1 LLEERTIPGLHA
13 ALLLVVQSLGLPSS
27 ARIAD
32 LACGTGAWLSRL
44 HNAGFQAL
52 WGIDQGEEFQA
63 EDAAQF
69 IRADLDR
76 DSPLPARLALITM
89 IEIIEHVQNP
99 YRLLELAAEALQ
111 PGGWLL
117 ITSPNVY
124 SLRVRLRFLMQARLP
139 HFEQCSP
146 APINEDH
153 LHPLL
158 LEPYRRKIFAPLNLS
173 VERVWTYPAR
183 WGHESRWFARLI
195 AGVARLILRDD
206 LPGFTLCLLLRKQ
219 GVKEQW
225 NRKYT

>member
-13 ALLLVVQSLGLPSS
+13 ALLPVVQSLGLPSN

-32 LACGTGAWLSRL
+32 LACGIGAWLSRL
-44 HNAGFQAL
+44 HDAGFRAL
-52 WGIDQGEEFQA
+52 WGLDRSEDFQA
-63 EDAAQF
+63 GDVAQF
-69 IRADLDR
+69 IRADLNR
-76 DSPLPARLALITM
+76 DSPLPARLALVTM

-99 YRLLELAAEALQ
+99 YRLLELAAGALE

-124 SLRVRLRFLMQARLP
+124 SLRVRLRFLMQPLLP
-139 HFEQCSP
+139 YFEQCSP

-173 VERVWTYPAR
+173 VERVWTHSER
-183 WGHESRWFARLI
+183 WGPESRWFANLI
-195 AGVARLILRDD
+195 VGATRLILRDD
-206 LPGFTLCLLLRKQ
+206 LPGYTLCLLLRK
-219 GVKEQW
+219 
-225 NRKYT
+225 R